1 MNQEALDILQRL
13 TEDASIRRQKR
24 LTQLLK
30 PAEAEYAEGWFMCV
44 PKCFNDSLDIR
55 LTERIVDGHL
65 ALVWTQGSAFSFSE
79 GDILYDTRNAYKVW
93 SEALKSIS
101 LGVQV
106 RQALAAGAASEGNG
120 RSPGSVTFEILKPD
134 KRRSKLV
141 GNGYYTLSQDDFV
154 RFLIAGPSEGFAARL
169 KEAPTTNS
177 TEIQPDC
184 PKHPAG

>member
-13 TEDASIRRQKR
+13 SEDASMRQKR

-55 LTERIVDGHL
+55 LTERIVDGHV

-79 GDILYDTRNAYKVW
+79 GDTLYDTRNAYKVW

-106 RQALAAGAASEGNG
+106 KRAIAAGAASDGSS
-120 RSPGSVTFEILKPD
+120 RSPGSVTFEILKSD

-141 GNGYYTLSQDDFV
+141 GSGQYTMSQDAFV
-154 RFLIAGPSEGFAARL
+154 RFLIAGPSGGFADRL
-169 KEAPTTNS
+169 KEAPTINS
-177 TEIQPDC
+177 T
-184 PKHPAG
+184 